1 MASRTHY
8 EVLGVSPSADRPTIE
23 KAYRRRVRFVHPDV
37 CDKPDSLE
45 KFYTIQRAYEV
56 LREADKRR
64 AYDAELANRSAA
76 PANPVVSKRAATR
89 RRAAEAREQA
99 GVPNP
104 GGFINTA
111 GPFWDPASNPAL
123 RKKIRRSRNRKWL
136 ARLENAML
144 ITNVVLTV
152 TAIGLGV
159 WHFVSPEPTK
169 LDPFRGSRAAPI
181 VDPSDPTE
189 IERWLEPML
198 PRDIKARA
206 IDPERIDPGEKQLD
220 VLGADDQL
228 PGFE

>member
-56 LREADKRR
+56 LRETDKRR
-64 AYDAELANRSAA
+64 AYDAELVAKSAA

-89 RRAAEAREQA
+89 RRAAEAREQS
-99 GVPNP
+99 GVSNP
-104 GGFINTA
+104 GGFVSST
-111 GPFWDPASNPAL
+111 GPFWDPASNPVL
-123 RKKIRRSRNRKWL
+123 RKKIRKSRNRKWL

-152 TAIGLGV
+152 AAIALGA
-159 WHFVSPEPTK
+159 WHFLSPEATK
-169 LDPFRGSRAAPI
+169 PVGVNGTWVAPAI
-181 VDPSDPTE
+181 DPSEPTE
-189 IERWLEPML
+189 VERWLDPML
-198 PRDIKARA
+198 PRTLKGTT
-206 IDPERIDPGEKQLD
+206 IDPAGIDPGETQLD
-220 VLGADDQL
+220 VLGVDDQL
-228 PGFE
+228 PGLE